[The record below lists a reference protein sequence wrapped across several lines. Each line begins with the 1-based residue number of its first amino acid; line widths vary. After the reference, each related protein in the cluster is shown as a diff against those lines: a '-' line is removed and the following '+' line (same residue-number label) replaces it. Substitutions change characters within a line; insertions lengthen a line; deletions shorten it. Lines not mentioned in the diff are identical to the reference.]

1 MVEGPP
7 LIGVVAASEERPKG
21 IVNAQV
27 ARVNLKYRL
36 PTLRVT
42 AERNKCP
49 GATKGKNKSGPAR
62 DRRYRAGGVPFV
74 LRRRQLRSGAEVPDR
89 VNLLIVTVGGWL
101 LPVFM
106 VVGQIASGQSREPTP
121 VRIEFE
127 APNGCSSVDAFYEG
141 VHGRTDRVRWALD
154 GEDAVQIRIKL
165 FRAGTKIRG
174 ELRLSDQEGEK
185 ETRRVDGATC
195 DEVVEALS
203 LTVTLAVD
211 PSALLVA
218 RKAANPAASDEGGAA
233 ATPSLA
239 PPARKSPATS
249 EVSSDPSKTR
259 STFAASPSTIHS
271 EFGAQL
277 LAASVTSPG
286 ASFGGAISARF
297 IIPSSTLGQ
306 WSTGLT
312 LLHVQNDLLNSANW
326 GVFALTALALDLCPL
341 RGSAGSQLDA
351 ELCAVAM
358 GGLLYGSGVVAHPD
372 SVSRNWW
379 SLGLRG
385 AASVGLA
392 GGLRLELSM
401 GAQAPIIR
409 REFIT
414 SLPVQHVGE
423 TPRIAVL
430 GGLGLALR
438 F

>member
-1 MVEGPP
+1 M
-7 LIGVVAASEERPKG
+7 
-21 IVNAQV
+21 
-27 ARVNLKYRL
+27 
-36 PTLRVT
+36 
-42 AERNKCP
+42 
-49 GATKGKNKSGPAR
+49 
-62 DRRYRAGGVPFV
+62 GGVPFV
-74 LRRRQLRSGAEVPDR
+74 LRYPQLRSGAEVPDR
-89 VNLLIVTVGGWL
+89 VNLLIVTVGGLL
-101 LPVFM
+101 LPVLFAF
-106 VVGQIASGQSREPTP
+106 GQIASGLSREPTP
-121 VRIEFE
+121 VRIEFD
-127 APNGCSSVDAFYEG
+127 APNGCSSGDAFYEA

-154 GEDAVQIRIKL
+154 GESAVQIRIKL
-165 FRAGTKIRG
+165 FRAGTKIKG

-185 ETRRVDGATC
+185 ETRKVDGATC

-203 LTVTLAVD
+203 LTVTLALD

-218 RKAANPAASDEGGAA
+218 RNSSSPATTEAGKNEGVAA
-233 ATPSLA
+233 ATPPA
-239 PPARKSPATS
+239 PKPPAPGESPGT
-249 EVSSDPSKTR
+249 PSKIR
-259 STFAASPSTIHS
+259 AAVSASPSTVRS

-277 LAASVTSPG
+277 LAASVISPG

-297 IIPSSTLGQ
+297 IIPSSMLGQ

-401 GAQAPIIR
+401 GAHAPIIR